1 MKRQIILILTLV
13 LLIVLTGGT
22 YFAVDHYQKQKNEK
36 AAEEAKA
43 LSLFQ
48 YDADSI
54 NAITLETPDGTF
66 HAARNADNEW
76 ELTDQDA
83 DFAINTYY
91 LNSVA
96 NAFANLTATR
106 NMGEATEENKS
117 KYGLDDPTIITCS
130 DGTSEYTVYAGK
142 QTATGEAYYI
152 MVDGKSDIYLADA
165 DTYGSYLT
173 INKNSLKY
181 IYIYYDQNSD
191 INAVRLERDQEV
203 VFDISSSDEGLS
215 WQMNAPA
222 KGNTVNAA
230 AMSSLLTS
238 IKQTIVTG
246 FGDENVTPDQYAK
259 YGFDQPYYVLT
270 FTQLN
275 GNTSTYYALKYDNL
289 KDSYVTF
296 LDVNHG
302 QILYIEP
309 SYVSFLASET
319 ADMLERNLCNVTI
332 DQVAAVD
339 FTIDDVSAHMDIDYA
354 NQQYTVNDTVI
365 DSNNVPASNAFMTFY
380 DALRGLSYNSM
391 DLIATIPSDAK
402 PTVSITYTLLD
413 GTKQQVDLI
422 PIDDTT
428 YWAIVNGKYTGYIT
442 RRYQISDRNGILPA
456 YQSLLDILSED
467 AA

>member
-43 LSLFQ
+43 LSIFQ

-203 VFDISSSDEGLS
+203 VFDIP
-215 WQMNAPA
+215 QM
-222 KGNTVNAA
+222 
-230 AMSSLLTS
+230 
-238 IKQTIVTG
+238 
-246 FGDENVTPDQYAK
+246 
-259 YGFDQPYYVLT
+259 
-270 FTQLN
+270 
-275 GNTSTYYALKYDNL
+275 
-289 KDSYVTF
+289 KDCP
-296 LDVNHG
+296 G
-302 QILYIEP
+302 
-309 SYVSFLASET
+309 
-319 ADMLERNLCNVTI
+319 R
-332 DQVAAVD
+332 
-339 FTIDDVSAHMDIDYA
+339 
-354 NQQYTVNDTVI
+354 
-365 DSNNVPASNAFMTFY
+365 
-380 DALRGLSYNSM
+380 
-391 DLIATIPSDAK
+391 
-402 PTVSITYTLLD
+402 
-413 GTKQQVDLI
+413 
-422 PIDDTT
+422 
-428 YWAIVNGKYTGYIT
+428 
-442 RRYQISDRNGILPA
+442 
-456 YQSLLDILSED
+456 
-467 AA
+467 